1 MVEPPATA
9 GTCGTQAPFTVL
21 RKEQMMDPA
30 QVTQLI
36 GDLEAKVQENPEA
49 ARQRVAELKAK
60 VQGLSPEEQEQI
72 RQAVQELKDRAQ
84 DLPAEQ
90 QAQLAD
96 IVATIRG

>member
-1 MVEPPATA
+1 
-9 GTCGTQAPFTVL
+9 
-21 RKEQMMDPA
+21 MDPA

-72 RQAVQELKDRAQ
+72 RQAWELQDRAQ